1 MSSIV
6 KKGRKSNLLKDVIN
20 NNIEDI
26 PDAVCKII
34 NKRGRKSKSNILDNI
49 NNMNDN
55 INIINI
61 ENNKFVKFD
70 NGFENNNTDIDK
82 EEVENID
89 KPKLW
94 LDKYKPKKISEI
106 IGNKEEINKLRE
118 WLVNYNTSKYHTVII
133 TGSHGIGKNIIVDL
147 VLKDLNYQIKN
158 INTTILK
165 NKNIIFELIHSCT
178 KVKNVYDYLNKKEKI
193 KYAIVIND
201 TESISLLSEK
211 ENILELF
218 RLNTENKYFP
228 IIFISN
234 LQHSKLINN
243 FKKMSLN
250 INLVKP
256 SIDEIKEY
264 IKYICNNES
273 IQIEDDRTYNNI
285 ILFSQYDIRRLLYIL
300 QDLYYT
306 YNDKIITYKMFK
318 EFKELSQK
326 KNIDIELYSIAK
338 QLLNKYK
345 NINNCLELYESE
357 KVLLPLTIYENY
369 YKKIFK
375 QKLNDKLL
383 LSIMAE
389 VSESVSIGNDI
400 ETNIYAEQNWY
411 LQMIHGYYTCV
422 NPSYII
428 NKHNNK
434 SNEHINYDV
443 VFSADINKTSSKN
456 INKKKNIYSLQLKF
470 KNKCIDD
477 ILYINKIFYELNKT
491 KKTDI
496 LEEIKNEYNLED
508 KNINIA
514 LKIDKTK

>member
-1 MSSIV
+1 MASIE
-6 KKGRKSNLLKDVIN
+6 NTT
-20 NNIEDI
+20 
-26 PDAVCKII
+26 PKIL
-34 NKRGRKSKSNILDNI
+34 NKRGRKSKLNILSNI
-49 NNMNDN
+49 NNTNDKM
-55 INIINI
+55 NIINI
-61 ENNKFVKFD
+61 ENNKSIEFD
-70 NGFENNNTDIDK
+70 DEFDYDEID
-82 EEVENID
+82 NINIED
-89 KPKLW
+89 MNKSKLW
-94 LDKYKPKKISEI
+94 IDKYKPKKISDI
-106 IGNKEEINKLRE
+106 IGNKDEINRLRE
-118 WLVNYNTSKYHTVII
+118 WLLNYNTSKYHTVII
-133 TGSHGIGKNIIVDL
+133 TGSHGIGKDIIVNL
-147 VLKDLNYQIKN
+147 VLKDLNYKIKN

-165 NKNIIFELIHSCT
+165 NKNIIVELIHTCT

-193 KYAIVIND
+193 NYAIVIND

-218 RLNTENKYFP
+218 RLNSENKYFP

-256 SIDEIKEY
+256 SINEIKEFM
-264 IKYICNNES
+264 IYICKNENMY
-273 IQIEDDRTYNNI
+273 IDDDKTHNNI
-285 ILFSQYDIRRLLYIL
+285 ILFSQSDIRRLIFIL

-306 YNDKIITYKMFK
+306 YDNKLITYKMFK

-338 QLLNKYK
+338 QLLDKYK
-345 NINNCLELYESE
+345 NINNCLELYETE

-383 LSIMAE
+383 LSIMSE

-411 LQMIHGYYTCV
+411 LQMIHGYYTCA

-428 NKHNNK
+428 NKNNSK
-434 SNEHINYDV
+434 LNEHINYDV

-477 ILYINKIFYELNKT
+477 ILYINKIFYELNR
-491 KKTDI
+491 KKKIDI
-496 LEEIKNEYNLED
+496 LDKIKNDYNLED
-508 KNINIA
+508 KNINII
-514 LKIDKTK
+514 LKIDKTN